1 MHKPYL
7 LLGEIV
13 KPQGIRGEVKLR
25 HYTDDP
31 ARFDEL
37 DTLYREENGAYTP
50 LAVTGSRAQGDDVF
64 LTFEGVEDRNAAE
77 ALRGARLYV
86 DRAHARELDEGEV
99 FIADLLGA
107 KAIDAQGREVGTLKD
122 VTHAG
127 GADVF
132 VFDTPYGEMMMP
144 ALKAV
149 IREMDPESGRIVLDR
164 EKLREVAVYENRD
177 SDDFPGDV

>member
-1 MHKPYL
+1 MLKPYL

-13 KPQGIRGEVKLR
+13 RPQGIRGEVKVR

-31 ARFDEL
+31 GRFDEL
-37 DTLYREENGAYTP
+37 ETVYREENGAYLP
-50 LAVTGSRAQGDDVF
+50 LALTGSRAQGDDVF
-64 LTFEGVEDRNAAE
+64 LSFEGVTDRNAAE
-77 ALRGARLYV
+77 ALRGTQLYV
-86 DRAHARELDEGEV
+86 DRAHARPLDENQWFV
-99 FIADLLGA
+99 ADLLGA
-107 KAIDAQGREVGTLKD
+107 KAVDTQGREVGTLKD
-122 VTHAG
+122 VLRAG

-132 VFDTPYGEMMMP
+132 VLDTPYGEMMMP

-149 IREMDPESGRIVLDR
+149 VRETDVENGRIVLDR